1 MPLPRVIIT
10 GSRGRVG
17 RAIQSALKNEWHMQ
31 PCSRSAGEG
40 VLSLDSLLEGTRTS
54 LEADLIIHGA
64 WSCLPASAEEAP
76 GQIEQ
81 VDLPLL
87 DRLVARLKEDSVPPL
102 TLFISTG
109 AVYGPAGDRPSRETD
124 TPRPLGAYARGKLAA
139 EDRLRASGLPVCIL
153 RVGNLYGLP
162 SRPEDRQG
170 VIARMVRC
178 ALSGSPFQKWG
189 EDPVKDYLHSDDF
202 FAALRL
208 VAQQRLEGTWNVASG
223 MATPLST
230 LLSLVAEHTGAEVPV
245 RAQPSPEW
253 DVTDNRLDISRF
265 SAATGWQPRMDLREG
280 VRREVQALGG
290 LGL

>member
-1 MPLPRVIIT
+1 
-10 GSRGRVG
+10 
-17 RAIQSALKNEWHMQ
+17 
-31 PCSRSAGEG
+31 
-40 VLSLDSLLEGTRTS
+40 LDTLLDGTHA

-64 WSCLPASAEEAP
+64 WSCLPASAEEVP
-76 GQIEQ
+76 RQIEQ

-87 DRLVARLKEDSVPPL
+87 DRLITRLTEDPAPPL

-109 AVYGPAGDRPSRETD
+109 AVYGPAGDRPSRESD

-178 ALSGSPFQKWG
+178 ALSGSPFHKWG

-202 FAALRL
+202 FAALRR

-223 MATPLST
+223 TATPLSA
-230 LLSLVAEHTGAEVPV
+230 LISLVTEYTGAEVPV
-245 RAQPSPEW
+245 VAQPSPDW

-265 SAATGWQPRMDLREG
+265 STATGWQPHIDLREG
-280 VRREVQALGG
+280 VRREVLVLRGR
-290 LGL
+290 